1 VETEPKIID
10 AYVRTGKVRLVY
22 RHLLQLGEGSL
33 ATGEGSEC
41 AAEQGKFW
49 EMRDA
54 LYRGQSDVYADAQA
68 AMASFTASLGMDAA
82 QFSSCLNSGKQRQ
95 FVIDDDAASQGEGVR
110 SRPEFRLNGERLVG
124 ALPFRDF
131 QRRIDALA
139 P

>member
-1 VETEPKIID
+1 VETEPQIID

-22 RHLLQLGEGSL
+22 RHLVQLGDDSQ
-33 ATGEGSEC
+33 ATAEGSEC

-54 LYRGQSDVYADAQA
+54 LYRGQSDVYSDAQA
-68 AMASFTASLGMDAA
+68 AMTTFATSLGLDMAQFNSCLSSGEQRQMVNDDYAAA
-82 QFSSCLNSGKQRQ
+82 QR
-95 FVIDDDAASQGEGVR
+95 EGVR

-131 QRRIDALA
+131 QQRIEALVK
-139 P
+139 

>member
-1 VETEPKIID
+1 METEPQIIES
-10 AYVRTGKVRLVY
+10 YVRTGKVRLVY
-22 RHLLQLGEGSL
+22 RHLVQLGEGSQ

-54 LYRGQSDVYADAQA
+54 LYRRQGEVYNDAQA
-68 AMASFTASLGMDAA
+68 AMASFAA
-82 QFSSCLNSGKQRQ
+82 DLELNAEAFSSCLSSGKQRQ
-95 FVIDDDAASQGEGVR
+95 FVSDDYAASKSEGVR

-131 QRRIDALA
+131 QQRIDGLVR
-139 P
+139 